1 MLIVFYPN
9 LFVISN
15 ETQKNL
21 PQKNLSGARERGN
34 IFLIRFYING
44 DTGASDFS
52 EQQVKKAS
60 KILDHSHEPCY
71 Y

>member
-9 LFVISN
+9 LFVIRN
-15 ETQKNL
+15 ETQKNFTQL
-21 PQKNLSGARERGN
+21 RRERGN
-34 IFLIRFYING
+34 LFLIRYYING